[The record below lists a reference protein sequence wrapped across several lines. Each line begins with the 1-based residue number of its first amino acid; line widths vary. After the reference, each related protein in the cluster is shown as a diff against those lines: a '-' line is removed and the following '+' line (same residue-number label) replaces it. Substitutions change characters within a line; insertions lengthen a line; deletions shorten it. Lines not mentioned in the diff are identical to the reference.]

1 MNVGDPEGVRTGLD
15 TEVGVAQTFGDCK
28 MA

>member
-1 MNVGDPEGVRTGLD
+1 MDVGDPEGVHTGLD
-15 TEVGVAQTFGDCK
+15 TEVGVAQTFGGCK